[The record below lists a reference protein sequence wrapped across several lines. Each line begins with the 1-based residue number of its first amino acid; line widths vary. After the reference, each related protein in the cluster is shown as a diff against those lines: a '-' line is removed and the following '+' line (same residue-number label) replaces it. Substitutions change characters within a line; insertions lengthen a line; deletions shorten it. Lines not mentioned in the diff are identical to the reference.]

1 MQTGTVKALL
11 GDKGYGFIKAPSG
24 EDVFFHL
31 SVVEEAQ
38 RGNLVRGA
46 EVSFELGVKRG
57 KPHAIKVEVSQSA
70 PVPPQNLQSLAK
82 PVVRVGKPDLT
93 SEEQF
98 EREWGLR
105 RAR

>member
-11 GDKGYGFIKAPSG
+11 GDKGYGFIKVPDG

-31 SVVEEAQ
+31 SAVDEAQ
-38 RGNLVRGA
+38 RVNLFRGA
-46 EVSFELGVKRG
+46 HVSFEAGVKRG
-57 KPHAIKVEVSQSA
+57 KPHAIKVEVLPPPVQAQSSQSF
-70 PVPPQNLQSLAK
+70 AK
-82 PVVRVGKPDLT
+82 PFVRMAEPELT

-105 RAR
+105 RSN